1 MLRDVC
7 DPVSFPRYFRRL
19 QDSPFRQDIE
29 DFASWL
35 IETGY
40 RSKIF
45 QYVSRLDRTLRS
57 MPEAAPHAVYTVA
70 QLQLAFGRNDTSP
83 GTVIA
88 FRSTQRCFQ
97 RFLSSRGRLRPEA
110 THRRFGLICDQY
122 CQQLVELRGFTA
134 STVHHH
140 RTVVGDFLDRSV
152 PTRRS
157 LHALNAARIQH
168 FLALRSKEITRQ
180 SLQHVVAV
188 LRAFLR
194 YCHDRGMI
202 KSRLDEID
210 TQRTYRDELLPRAL
224 EWQAVQALLRSIDRD
239 GRSGERDYTILHLM
253 AHYGLRPSEIIS
265 LRLDSIDWRTSTLT
279 VHQRKTRSGL
289 VLPLSIKT
297 VGTLRRYLRRA
308 RVSEDGRHTELFLSA
323 RCPVAPLMNTAI
335 YGIFAK
341 RAAASGIDITS
352 YSAYSLRHAFAMR
365 LLERGVGVKAI
376 GDLLGHRNLES
387 TCVYLRLD
395 ITALRQVALEIP
407 RVVRSGDV
415 HAH

>member
-7 DPVSFPRYFRRL
+7 DPVCFPRYFRRF
-19 QDSPFRQDIE
+19 QDSPCRQDIE
-29 DFASWL
+29 DFARWL
-35 IETGY
+35 IDTGY

-45 QYVSRLDRTLRS
+45 GYLSRLDRTLRS
-57 MPEAAPHAVYTVA
+57 MPDATPQATYTVA
-70 QLQLAFGRNDTSP
+70 HLQSAFGRYDTSP

-97 RFLSSRGRLRPEA
+97 RFLLSRGRLRVEP
-110 THRRFGLICDQY
+110 TRRRFGLICDQY
-122 CQQLVELRGFTA
+122 CQQLIELRGFTPA
-134 STVHHH
+134 TVHHH

-152 PTRRS
+152 PTRGS
-157 LHALNAARIQH
+157 LHKLNAARVQH
-168 FLALRSKEITRQ
+168 FLALRSKEISRQ

-210 TQRTYRDELLPRAL
+210 TPRTYRDELLPRAL
-224 EWQAVQALLRSIDRD
+224 QWQAVQALLRSIDRD
-239 GRSGERDYTILHLM
+239 GKSGERDYTILHLM
-253 AHYGLRPSEIIS
+253 AHYGLRPSEIVS

-289 VLPLSIKT
+289 VLPLSVKT
-297 VGTLRRYLRRA
+297 VKALRRYLRRA
-308 RVSEDGRHTELFLSA
+308 RSIQAGQHAELFLSA
-323 RCPVAPLMNTAI
+323 RCPIAPLMNTAI
-335 YGIFAK
+335 CGIFAK
-341 RAAASGIDITS
+341 RAAATGIDIAS

-376 GDLLGHRNLES
+376 GDVLGHRSLES
-387 TCVYLRLD
+387 TCIYLRLD
-395 ITALRQVALEIP
+395 INALRQVALEVP
-407 RVVRSGDV
+407 RFARSGGV
-415 HAH
+415 RAY